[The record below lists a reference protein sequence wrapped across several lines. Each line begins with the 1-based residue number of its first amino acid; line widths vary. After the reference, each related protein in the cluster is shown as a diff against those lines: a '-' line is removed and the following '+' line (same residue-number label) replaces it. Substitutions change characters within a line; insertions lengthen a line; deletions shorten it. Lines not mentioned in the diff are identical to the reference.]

1 MAKLQ
6 TEYAY
11 VGNDM
16 YVGEARPG
24 SSPGSAKWRI
34 YKIFFYNTNPTRERW
49 ANGNA
54 RFNKIWANYAS
65 YTYVNL

>member
-1 MAKLQ
+1 MAQLQ
-6 TEYAY
+6 TELAY
-11 VGNDM
+11 QGNDM
-16 YVGEARPG
+16 FIGEARPG

-34 YKIFFYNTNPTRERW
+34 SRVYDYATTARRTRW

-65 YTYVNL
+65 YTYENL

>member
-11 VGNDM
+11 VGTDM

-34 YKIFFYNTNPTRERW
+34 YRIFNYATNPSRERW

-65 YTYVNL
+65 YTYENL